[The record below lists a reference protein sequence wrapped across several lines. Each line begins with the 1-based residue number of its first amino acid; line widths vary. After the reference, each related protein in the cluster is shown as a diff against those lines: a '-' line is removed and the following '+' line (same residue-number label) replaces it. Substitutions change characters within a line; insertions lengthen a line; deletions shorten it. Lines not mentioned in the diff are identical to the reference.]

1 MVTTDLN
8 AILVRCEAA
17 TATDAALEAELR
29 TALHE
34 HASSVESAADADL
47 ALASA
52 DGALAMVAKT
62 LPGWSIILR
71 GGTGPGGHWHCVLRE
86 GEGHHDDQ
94 TVAAARGNTPAMAIA
109 TATLKAIAG
118 FKAGYR

>member
-1 MVTTDLN
+1 MVASYLN
-8 AILVRCEAA
+8 AVLARCEAA
-17 TATDAALEAELR
+17 TAPDAAPVAELR

-34 HASSVESAADADL
+34 HASSVESAADADR
-47 ALASA
+47 AMASA
-52 DGALAMVAKT
+52 DGALAMVARA

-86 GEGHHDDQ
+86 GEGQHDDQ